1 MPFPPTPNPLWRWL
15 SPEKQ
20 EELLRL
26 QQGLPPAPPS
36 QIRVTELA
44 PPTPGSPLAP
54 PATLPS
60 APAPTAPTTGP
71 AASPGPGLL
80 GVTPERYQEIL
91 AQLEKAYD
99 PGALRGPLT
108 GDEQADVRRAGWAGV
123 AQGAAQTR
131 WNATPAQALAN
142 AFAGYSGGAYQGRA
156 DIREQRKE
164 DAELTSKGLEA
175 RLKLDEHMRKQAGRA
190 QMEALIA
197 SDPQLKA
204 LYAADPEGVSKALTE
219 QMLQTKE
226 RYAIGRNGEVLDK
239 YTGELKAGPGGIRP
253 DTQLG
258 KLYAE
263 LGAMAPDDPRRP
275 AYLAAIQKEVTASGG
290 STTYR
295 QLTPEE
301 LKAAGYREGA
311 VVYRGT
317 DGKDIVT
324 QQAGDVKDDPK
335 FKQSA
340 DLRNSFEALTKEAR
354 IIVPAFGKMESAFA
368 QDSKSGDVAALFAFM
383 KMLDP
388 TSVVRESEFATAG
401 QAGSLPDQVQAYWD
415 KFTGQG
421 RLTPAQRAEILS
433 AGRSQLAPYKR
444 AFDETAANY
453 RALAERFG
461 LKPEDVVPT
470 LTWPEI
476 APRAPAAAAPPGTVP
491 PPPPGFILGD

>member
-36 QIRVTELA
+36 QIRVTELP
-44 PPTPGSPLAP
+44 PPTPASPSTPQPGSPP
-54 PATLPS
+54 
-60 APAPTAPTTGP
+60 PTAGP
-71 AASPGPGLL
+71 AASPGRSLL
-80 GVTPERYQEIL
+80 GMTPERYQQMA
-91 AQLEKAYD
+91 AQVDTLFNPAS
-99 PGALRGPLT
+99 LRGPLT
-108 GDEQADVRRAGWAGV
+108 DDEKADVRRAGWAGV

-164 DAELTSKGLEA
+164 DAELASKGLEA
-175 RLKLDEHMRKQAGRA
+175 RLKLEEYVRKQAGRA
-190 QMEALIA
+190 QMEALIDR
-197 SDPQLKA
+197 DPQLKA

-219 QMLQTKE
+219 QMLQTKD
-226 RYAIGRNGEVLDK
+226 RYVIGRNGEVLDK
-239 YTGELKAGPGGIRP
+239 YTGELKAGPGMVRP

-340 DLRNSFEALTKEAR
+340 DLRTSFEALTKEAR

-401 QAGSLPDQVQAYWD
+401 QAGSLPDQVQAYWN

-444 AFDETAANY
+444 AYDETAENY

-476 APRAPAAAAPPGTVP
+476 AAPKPPPAAGPDIDAIVNEE
-491 PPPPGFILGD
+491 LGLTGD